1 MYVAQFHTYV
11 VFRVKCVEKRR
22 FDQEK
27 RRCYVTVKAGGD
39 LMQIEKSETILPYI
53 EWRVYASRIYS
64 PRDGGR

>member
-1 MYVAQFHTYV
+1 MV
-11 VFRVKCVEKRR
+11 VIIV
-22 FDQEK
+22 QII
-27 RRCYVTVKAGGD
+27 VTVKAGGD